1 VIPTVEASINC
12 SALKHNLEKVRQ
24 SAAQSQIMAII
35 KANAYGH
42 GLLRTAQA
50 LINAD
55 AFGVARL
62 AEGITLREQGITQP
76 VVLLA
81 GVMTLEEL
89 ALAAQ
94 HQLDLVVH
102 HEMQL
107 ELLAQWQ
114 ADKPCF
120 NVWIKLDTGMHRLGL
135 APDQLDTALMRLT
148 ACTAVT
154 QSVYLMTHF
163 ASADEL
169 DKPQTSDQISQFN
182 HAIGNHNKKTS
193 LANSA
198 AILAW
203 PQSHAHWVRPGI
215 MLYGVSPF
223 ENSTAHDHGLQ
234 PVMTLK
240 TSVMA
245 INQVAEGEAIGY
257 GATWHCPEAMPVG
270 TIAIGY
276 GDGYPRHIQ
285 SATPV
290 LINGLRVPIIG
301 RVSMDTLCVDLR
313 NCPDV
318 KIGDTVTLWGE
329 GLPVEEI
336 ARCAGTIAYE
346 LLCQLTPRV
355 HFVEV

>member
-1 VIPTVEASINC
+1 MIPAVEASISC
-12 SALKHNLEKVRQ
+12 SALKHNLERVRQ
-24 SAAQSQIMAII
+24 QAAQSQVMAII

-42 GLLRTAQA
+42 GLLRTARA
-50 LINAD
+50 LIDAD

-62 AEGITLREQGITQP
+62 AEGIELREQGITQP

-94 HQLDLVVH
+94 YQLDLVVH
-102 HEMQL
+102 QEMQL

-114 ADKPCF
+114 VDEPCF

-135 APDQLDTALMRLT
+135 ATSQLDIVLKRLAT
-148 ACTAVT
+148 CKAVT
-154 QSVYLMTHF
+154 QSVSLMTHF
-163 ASADEL
+163 SSADEL
-169 DKPQTSDQISQFN
+169 DKPQTSDQISRFH
-182 HAIGNHNKKTS
+182 HAIENHNKKTS

-223 ENSTAHDHGLQ
+223 ENSTAHEHDLQ

-245 INQVAEGEAIGY
+245 INQVAKGEAIGY
-257 GATWHCPEAMPVG
+257 GATWHCPETMPVG
-270 TIAIGY
+270 IIAIGY
-276 GDGYPRHIQ
+276 GDGYPRHIKLG
-285 SATPV
+285 TPV

-301 RVSMDTLCVDLR
+301 RVSMDTMCVDLR
-313 NCPDV
+313 HCSDV

-355 HFVEV
+355 QFVEV

>member
-1 VIPTVEASINC
+1 MIPAVEASINC

-24 SAAQSQIMAII
+24 RATQSQIMAII

-42 GLLRTAQA
+42 GLLRTAHA

-62 AEGITLREQGITQP
+62 TEGIALREQGITQP

-81 GVMTLEEL
+81 GVMTLDEL

-114 ADKPCF
+114 ADEPCF
-120 NVWIKLDTGMHRLGL
+120 NVWVKLDTGMHRLGL
-135 APDQLDTALMRLT
+135 ALNQLDTVLMRL
-148 ACTAVT
+148 ASCTAVT
-154 QSVYLMTHF
+154 PSVCLMTHF

-169 DKPQTSDQISQFN
+169 DRPQTSDQISRFN
-182 HAIGNHNKKTS
+182 HAIENHNKKTS

-257 GATWHCPEAMPVG
+257 GATWHCPETMPVG
-270 TIAIGY
+270 VIAIGY

-285 SATPV
+285 PGTPV
-290 LINGLRVPIIG
+290 LINGFRVPIIG

-313 NCPDV
+313 HCPDV

-329 GLPVEEI
+329 GLPIEEI

-355 HFVEV
+355 QFVEV